1 MNSYFSFVCQTLPR
15 TDFEAIRQNL
25 AQITAQ
31 HGGSASQHAHL
42 VVVAASSTPQAAG
55 GPSDSTWASLA
66 TEAARVR
73 RQISLASLSLT
84 LASPTCPT
92 LAYATIC
99 IAGSSVSSRI
109 SSWAKAPTRQGF

>member
-1 MNSYFSFVCQTLPR
+1 M
-15 TDFEAIRQNL
+15 EAIRQNL

-73 RQISLASLSLT
+73 RQISLASLSL
-84 LASPTCPT
+84 LA
-92 LAYATIC
+92 LAVTA
-99 IAGSSVSSRI
+99 
-109 SSWAKAPTRQGF
+109 APLPNPNDSASL